1 MQNRMNIVCD
11 GDSCCL
17 IDDEPLQPVQLQPAQ
32 KKQQKISQL
41 MSLLGIP
48 APTRE
53 AVRAN
58 YDKLGESEIDLRI
71 EKLSHS
77 ESPHSET

>member
-17 IDDEPLQPVQLQPAQ
+17 IDDEPLQPIQIQPAQ

-48 APTRE
+48 APARE

-58 YDKLGESEIDLRI
+58 YDKLGENEIDLRLQ
-71 EKLSHS
+71 KLSPR
-77 ESPHSET
+77 ESPDSET